1 MLFRK
6 YILVPLWVLGK
17 AESMGVMKPALDLS
31 SQSPHPEAS
40 REGWPRMTRAE
51 MGVAQKGQGQD
62 WGREP
67 MDMWEP

>member
-1 MLFRK
+1 
-6 YILVPLWVLGK
+6 
-17 AESMGVMKPALDLS
+17 MGVMKPALDLS